1 MKKYSTFTDFEK
13 QRLLKSVESECSRLQ
28 KPKYWVLQQLGL
40 PKSTYYGW
48 VKTGGVTRSKA
59 PKIVWN
65 KTPDWIEEIVVKIRD
80 DTSLYQSERSFV
92 GIANKLINHGIFLS
106 SVGVWKILSRHGRN
120 KHFAEKKRLYII
132 YPKADRF
139 LDVVC
144 IDDIMLTNWKPRD
157 LAVFNAIDEYSQEC
171 LAIRFLSHR
180 VRQNNVID
188 LLEDIRRI
196 YGRYPKVV
204 RLDNAKAHASN
215 VVKYYCLRHH
225 IRLQFIDAGIPQQ
238 NWPVET
244 FNGVIE
250 IDLINSHIWNWS
262 QLDRA
267 QSWLDEYREYY
278 NTKKP
283 LRADPLQRTPRE
295 ISTGITS
302 KTTQMRLKHRLLRKH
317 YGQIIARRAMMNN
330 VDKQAIFTTLN
341 LSEMCVN

>member
-1 MKKYSTFTDFEK
+1 MKKYNTFTDFEK
-13 QRLLKSVESECSRLQ
+13 QRFLKLVESECSRLQ
-28 KPKYWVLQQLGL
+28 KLKYWILRQLGI
-40 PKSTYYGW
+40 PASTYYDW
-48 VKTGGVTRSKA
+48 VKTDGVTKSKA
-59 PKIVWN
+59 PKTVWN
-65 KTPDWIEEIVVKIRD
+65 KTPDWIEKIVLKIRD
-80 DTSLYQSERSFV
+80 DTSLYQLERSFV
-92 GIANKLINHGIFLS
+92 GIANQLMKYGIFMS
-106 SVGVWKILSRHGRN
+106 SVGVWEVLSRHGRN
-120 KHFAEKKRLYII
+120 KQFTEKKRIYII
-132 YPKADRF
+132 YPKASKF

-144 IDDIMLTNWKPRD
+144 IDDIALTNWKPRD

-171 LAIRFLSHR
+171 LTITFLSHR

-188 LLEDIRRI
+188 LLETIKRT
-196 YGRYPKVV
+196 YGSYPKTV
-204 RLDNAKAHASN
+204 RLDNAKAHASRK
-215 VVKYYCLRHH
+215 VKRYCLRHH
-225 IRLQFIDAGIPQQ
+225 IKLQFIDAGVPQQ

-250 IDLINSHIWNWS
+250 RDLIHSNIWNWN
-262 QLDRA
+262 QLDQA

-302 KTTQMRLKHRLLRKH
+302 KTTQMRLKNRLLRKH
-317 YGQIIARRAMMNN
+317 RGQIIARRAMMDN